1 MRRVTRTV
9 EEEDDDMVS
18 GDGLASLNFGD
29 KQREINR
36 NKRQQQSLAS

>member
-29 KQREINR
+29 KQNSTEIKDNSSR
-36 NKRQQQSLAS
+36 